1 MGMMW
6 SGAFFFPHGLPGGR
20 FLDGLGFSE
29 AGYIVFS
36 LGVFWRKMV
45 WKKNFLLTMVSF
57 GVHVVFWGC
66 TNLYA
71 ALYVFLNGPRA
82 TLPECNSK
90 KNLKRKSEKDILLI
104 EEILHHLGCI
114 KPCK

>member
-1 MGMMW
+1 
-6 SGAFFFPHGLPGGR
+6 
-20 FLDGLGFSE
+20 
-29 AGYIVFS
+29 
-36 LGVFWRKMV
+36 MV
-45 WKKNFLLTMVSF
+45 WKKNFLLTMGSF

-90 KNLKRKSEKDILLI
+90 KTLERKSEKEISIFQLLI
-104 EEILHHLGCI
+104 FRGKLAVSFRELQEV
-114 KPCK
+114 